1 MPRKECLEHPG
12 CIWSCPCDCL
22 NCINFETVLRRQS
35 RPEVAY
41 SPAAASSPRD
51 VSNSGLWASSSCEG
65 RVFSETFYDALLPP
79 PGVEPP
85 WSARNFLPYWSQL
98 LSKEAQRGAAIELTA
113 LTVRRLTARLLVCD
127 RGAGELV
134 PPPGVMC
141 DRVCFVCAAVS
152 SLSPSYKNKM

>member
-79 PGVEPP
+79 PGVEPQP
-85 WSARNFLPYWSQL
+85 EEKEPPAQAPGSQTASLLLQATAVRNAKKP
-98 LSKEAQRGAAIELTA
+98 GA
-113 LTVRRLTARLLVCD
+113 
-127 RGAGELV
+127 
-134 PPPGVMC
+134 
-141 DRVCFVCAAVS
+141 
-152 SLSPSYKNKM
+152 